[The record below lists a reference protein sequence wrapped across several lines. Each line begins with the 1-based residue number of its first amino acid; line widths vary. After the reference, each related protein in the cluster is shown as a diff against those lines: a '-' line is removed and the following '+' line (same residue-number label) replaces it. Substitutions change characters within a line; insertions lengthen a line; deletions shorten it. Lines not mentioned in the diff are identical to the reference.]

1 MQEPQALRLGNAEA
15 TGAAPTA
22 ASAAGRSSHRARPS
36 DAGEDGTRNAFAAGA
51 SSTRSNDPMCRTRID
66 AWCHGRAED
75 GAWTSWH
82 QVQASFKQ
90 SARRPPAEQ
99 EAAYLTGTVPAG
111 GLQSSW

>member
-66 AWCHGRAED
+66 VWCHGRAED
-75 GAWTSWH
+75 SLTCRVHA
-82 QVQASFKQ
+82 V
-90 SARRPPAEQ
+90 PPPRAE
-99 EAAYLTGTVPAG
+99 AYLTGTVPAG
-111 GLQSSW
+111 GLQSS